1 MQKVAA
7 TVMEIMYHD
16 ELKRVESKKLF
27 YCGNLSCVT
36 YCGVS
41 RPPSVCWHN
50 GLSYPVFGSRR
61 SSLFSNVIF

>member
-27 YCGNLSCVT
+27 T
-36 YCGVS
+36 A
-41 RPPSVCWHN
+41 
-50 GLSYPVFGSRR
+50 
-61 SSLFSNVIF
+61 VIFLV